1 MHTIVT
7 NGVICQV
14 KFFKLHLIILKIIRL
29 TFLVYN
35 ALERAIIALIP
46 SLNDCRFNVIEFL
59 TFLLSK
65 SSLNNLAFSTIITS
79 KSINML
85 TIGSFSRVMAASIKQ
100 ISVKLIFKQLSDR
113 VPYTTSCLHGHLR
126 L

>member
-7 NGVICQV
+7 NGVISQI
-14 KFFKLHLIILKIIRL
+14 KFFKLHLIIVKDERL
-29 TFLVYN
+29 TFLVYK

-46 SLNDCRFNVIEFL
+46 SLNDCRFNVLEFL

-65 SSLNNLAFSTIITS
+65 SSLNNLAFSTIITFH
-79 KSINML
+79 SIFSL
-85 TIGSFSRVMAASIKQ
+85 TIGSFTRVMAASVEQ

-113 VPYTTSCLHGHLR
+113 ITYATSCLHGHLR